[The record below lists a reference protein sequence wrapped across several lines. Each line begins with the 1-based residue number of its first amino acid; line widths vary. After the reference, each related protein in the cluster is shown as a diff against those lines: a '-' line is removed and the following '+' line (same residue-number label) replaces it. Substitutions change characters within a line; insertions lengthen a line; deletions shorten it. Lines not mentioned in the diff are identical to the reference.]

1 MAHHDDDEKLPS
13 TWPFR
18 AAGVMLIAAI
28 LWFVLGMGLH
38 DVGEELPN
46 LVPIFWGILLV
57 GLVFLIAGAIYN
69 TALERGRTA
78 KK

>member
-1 MAHHDDDEKLPS
+1 MAHHHDDEKLPS

-18 AAGVMLIAAI
+18 AAAVMLIAGI

-46 LVPIFWGILLV
+46 YLPIFWGILLV

-78 KK
+78 KR